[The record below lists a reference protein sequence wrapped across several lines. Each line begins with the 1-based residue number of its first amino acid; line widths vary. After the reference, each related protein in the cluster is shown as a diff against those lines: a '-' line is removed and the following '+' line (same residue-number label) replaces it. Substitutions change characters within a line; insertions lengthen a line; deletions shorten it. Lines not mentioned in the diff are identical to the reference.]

1 MPTEDTTR
9 LLGWLNV
16 RGTDESKLVEFIGFH
31 WLVDQYRND
40 NDSQLKVNPYSQ
52 TASKKPD

>member
-16 RGTDESKLVEFIGFH
+16 RGTDESKLVEFIGIYR
-31 WLVDQYRND
+31 LVDQYRND
-40 NDSQLKVNPYSQ
+40 NDSQLKVNPYSP